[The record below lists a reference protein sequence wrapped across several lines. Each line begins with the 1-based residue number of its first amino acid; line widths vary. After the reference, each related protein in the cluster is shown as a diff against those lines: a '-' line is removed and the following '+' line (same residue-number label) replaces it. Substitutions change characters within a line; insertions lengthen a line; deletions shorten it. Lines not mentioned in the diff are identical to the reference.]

1 MSPRGLGLLLALAV
15 LLIAGCGSDNPGDET
30 TLNNTRQIS
39 GAWAGTLHQ
48 EGLTPFEIAVDI
60 AGDATGR
67 VAYTGIDCGGKWTLD
82 EVQPSAPPRY
92 VFTEQITEGAGDT
105 CKGTGRVTLSPI
117 QRHAPNGP
125 AYTRMN
131 YSFTGGGVTSRGLL
145 RRIHAGEETPVFQEA
160 GVTPP

>member
-15 LLIAGCGSDNPGDET
+15 LLIGGCGSDDAGEET

-39 GAWAGTLHQ
+39 GSWTGTLHQ
-48 EGLTPFEIAVDI
+48 EGLAPFEIAVDI
-60 AGDATGR
+60 GGDATAR
-67 VAYTGIDCGGKWTLD
+67 VAYTGIDCGGEWTLD
-82 EVQPSAPPRY
+82 EVRPSSPPGY
-92 VFTEQITEGAGDT
+92 LFTEQITEGSGGA
-105 CKGTGRVTLSPI
+105 CKGTGTVTLSPI

-131 YSFTGGGVTSRGLL
+131 YSFTGGGVISRGLL
-145 RRIHAGEETPVFQEA
+145 HRIHAGEVAPVFKQA